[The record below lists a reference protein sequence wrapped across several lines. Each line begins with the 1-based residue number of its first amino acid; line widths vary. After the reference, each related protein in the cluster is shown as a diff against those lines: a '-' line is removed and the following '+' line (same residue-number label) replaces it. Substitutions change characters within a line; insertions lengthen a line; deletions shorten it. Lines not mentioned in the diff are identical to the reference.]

1 MPLRIKAVLK
11 RKEKKTIDIKIDKL
25 ADYAT
30 NEDQSQTD
38 DGQQRFLAILG
49 CGLQISAADFTLL
62 LNGMREHFEKLY

>member
-11 RKEKKTIDIKIDKL
+11 RKETSIDIKIDKL
-25 ADYAT
+25 AFYAT

-49 CGLQISAADFTLL
+49 CGLQISAADFALL
-62 LNGMREHFEKLY
+62 LNGMREHF